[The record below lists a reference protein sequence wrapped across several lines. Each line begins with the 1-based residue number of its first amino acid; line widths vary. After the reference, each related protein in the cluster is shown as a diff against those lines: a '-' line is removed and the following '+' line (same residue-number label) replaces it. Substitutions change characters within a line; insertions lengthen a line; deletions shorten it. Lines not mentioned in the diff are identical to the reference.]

1 MVSVVFLRY
10 CCFIADLSEMRR
22 ENSKQNH
29 LCAQMFDQSDE
40 LQGMKLKFPHL
51 QIQLHLRQGSQSMS
65 NDSASS
71 IIIKDSK
78 LQSMT
83 NFPLRSAF
91 EFPVSSQSQR
101 VMCAKK
107 KKEFV
112 KNLLLS
118 APTYQHTRLLFLLSK
133 NSSQF
138 IQTQCY
144 DCFTKIDLMTSHQS
158 WNRLHVST
166 SFKEH
171 INATTTNIAPHLYI

>member
-1 MVSVVFLRY
+1 MGAVVFLRY
-10 CCFIADLSEMRR
+10 CCFIADLTEMRR

-107 KKEFV
+107 R
-112 KNLLLS
+112 NLLKICF
-118 APTYQHTRLLFLLSK
+118 YQLLHTNIHGLLFCCLKIRLS
-133 NSSQF
+133 SSRHSVMIASQ
-138 IQTQCY
+138 
-144 DCFTKIDLMTSHQS
+144 
-158 WNRLHVST
+158 RL
-166 SFKEH
+166 
-171 INATTTNIAPHLYI
+171 A

>member
-1 MVSVVFLRY
+1 MPSKIQKATSNYSCCVLR
-10 CCFIADLSEMRR
+10 RQNR
-22 ENSKQNH
+22 KQNSKWNH

-107 KKEFV
+107 KEFG
-112 KNLLLS
+112 KNLLLL
-118 APTYQHTRLLFLLSK
+118 ATTYQHTRLLFLLSK

-171 INATTTNIAPHLYI
+171 INATTNIAPHL

>member
-1 MVSVVFLRY
+1 MNKKALEICLLFSIKMNFCFHDILKSKVSLRRKKRQNILVPHAGYQMGAVVFFRF
-10 CCFIADLSEMRR
+10 CCLIADLSEMRR

-107 KKEFV
+107 EG
-112 KNLLLS
+112 
-118 APTYQHTRLLFLLSK
+118 
-133 NSSQF
+133 
-138 IQTQCY
+138 I
-144 DCFTKIDLMTSHQS
+144 
-158 WNRLHVST
+158 W
-166 SFKEH
+166 
-171 INATTTNIAPHLYI
+171 

>member
-1 MVSVVFLRY
+1 
-10 CCFIADLSEMRR
+10 
-22 ENSKQNH
+22 
-29 LCAQMFDQSDE
+29 
-40 LQGMKLKFPHL
+40 
-51 QIQLHLRQGSQSMS
+51 MS

-112 KNLLLS
+112 KNLLLLVT
-118 APTYQHTRLLFLLSK
+118 TYIVESIKDLNFRLA
-133 NSSQF
+133 
-138 IQTQCY
+138 IQ
-144 DCFTKIDLMTSHQS
+144 
-158 WNRLHVST
+158 
-166 SFKEH
+166 
-171 INATTTNIAPHLYI
+171 INAQL

>member
-1 MVSVVFLRY
+1 MGAVVFLRY
-10 CCFIADLSEMRR
+10 CCFIADLTEMRR

-107 KKEFV
+107 KFV
-112 KNLLLS
+112 KNLLLL
-118 APTYQHTRLLFLLSK
+118 APTYQHTRLLFCCLKIRLSP
-133 NSSQF
+133 SRHSVMIASQ
-138 IQTQCY
+138 
-144 DCFTKIDLMTSHQS
+144 
-158 WNRLHVST
+158 RL
-166 SFKEH
+166 
-171 INATTTNIAPHLYI
+171 A

>member
-1 MVSVVFLRY
+1 MGAVVFLRY
-10 CCFIADLSEMRR
+10 CCFIADLTEMRR

-107 KKEFV
+107 RNLV
-112 KNLLLS
+112 KFCFYQLLHK
-118 APTYQHTRLLFLLSK
+118 YQHTRLLFCCLKIRLS
-133 NSSQF
+133 SSRHSVMIASQ
-138 IQTQCY
+138 
-144 DCFTKIDLMTSHQS
+144 
-158 WNRLHVST
+158 RLT
-166 SFKEH
+166 
-171 INATTTNIAPHLYI
+171 